1 MPFVPTND
9 LPESPNLNGDFESVL
24 GSSALQES
32 DSVEY
37 SANQDH
43 PNGSGER
50 LVDKW
55 PEVTPGTTQ
64 SLSPS
69 TDSAYLDPASRT
81 MPHTDNEPLEPTLTS
96 SGLLLLSGDRPHIDL
111 NPVVCDTCKVE
122 KNNCEWEKQCGFGE
136 QGDNVRHTCMNCKAD
151 GHQCSLVPTQKKPR
165 RGLVY
170 RGAFQTRAAPAPRK
184 KQTARKSTSPY
195 GRPTAQI
202 KGSQAASVVK
212 AAPSSLPKLK

>member
-1 MPFVPTND
+1 MPFAPTND
-9 LPESPNLNGDFESVL
+9 LPESPNLNGDF
-24 GSSALQES
+24 
-32 DSVEY
+32 D
-37 SANQDH
+37 ANQDH

-50 LVDKW
+50 LVDEW

-69 TDSAYLDPASRT
+69 TDSAYLDPVSRT
-81 MPHTDNEPLEPTLTS
+81 MPKHTDNEPLEPTLTS

-136 QGDNVRHTCMNCKAD
+136 QGDNVRHTCMSCKAD
-151 GHQCSLVPTQKKPR
+151 GHQCFLVPTRKKPR
-165 RGLVY
+165 
-170 RGAFQTRAAPAPRK
+170 RGAFQTRSAPAPRK